1 MNEYD
6 YNVFFVSPLGIDDV
20 VKPGEGIYAPGK
32 DDLDPDR
39 STLKALRQGMRK
51 HWSNPGESSLLS
63 AYQEHIAYEIA
74 HQYLRQGKQATIV
87 VISVLLAVRKEV
99 QFRPGGGFIENQLHI
114 KIPDHLERYSAGE
127 HFFFH
132 HIPDFTIIECRQLRR
147 PRPYPEYV

>member
-63 AYQEHIAYEIA
+63 AYQEEHIAYEIA
-74 HQYLRQGKQATIV
+74 HQYLRQGKQATVV
-87 VISVLLAVRKEV
+87 VISVLLAVRKESV
-99 QFRPGGGFIENQLHI
+99 GSCGSHLRIQSTYDATGRTQSLADGGGILGSGCDGSYG
-114 KIPDHLERYSAGE
+114 KY
-127 HFFFH
+127 
-132 HIPDFTIIECRQLRR
+132 
-147 PRPYPEYV
+147 